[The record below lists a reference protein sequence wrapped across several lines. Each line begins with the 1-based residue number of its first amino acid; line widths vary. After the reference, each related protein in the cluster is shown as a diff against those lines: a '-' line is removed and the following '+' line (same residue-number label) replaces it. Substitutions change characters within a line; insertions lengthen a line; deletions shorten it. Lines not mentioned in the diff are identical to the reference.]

1 MDISNLNP
9 AELSTPSL
17 AYLGDCVM
25 ELCVRT
31 RLIQRGFSTSRDLN
45 AHALHYVR
53 ATAQAEAAER
63 ILPILTE
70 QEASVYRRG
79 RNIGHT
85 NVPASATMAQYR
97 MATGLE
103 VLFGYLYVT
112 NQQSRIDELFLL
124 AYEPMERNEKQSER

>member
-1 MDISNLNP
+1 MDLSRLNP

-31 RLIQRGFSTSRDLN
+31 RLLQRGFSTSRDLN
-45 AHALHYVR
+45 AEALHYVR
-53 ATAQAEAAER
+53 AGAQADAVER
-63 ILPILTE
+63 ILPLLTE
-70 QEASVYRRG
+70 QEAAVYRRG
-79 RNIGHT
+79 RNLGHT
-85 NVPASATMAQYR
+85 NIPKSATMAQYR

-112 NQQSRIDELFLL
+112 GCQERIDELFLL
-124 AYEPMERNEKQSER
+124 AYEPMEQAENK